1 MPESTSDRLRFQ
13 DVAIARGGRTVVRDV
28 SFSLEPGETVFLV
41 GQNGS
46 GKTTILDA
54 VLGRLPVSSGT
65 IERSGSFAGSRALGL
80 VPQRHQT
87 TWTLPSTV
95 DEFVGLA
102 LADRRGERS
111 TTRAAAIA
119 SALASVSLL
128 ELRHRSIDR
137 LSVGQRQRAAIARAL
152 VREPSLL
159 VLDEPTSALDP
170 GSAAELWSHLAAL
183 VAHGRCALLCVTH
196 DLAAASRFHGGILR
210 LHSDRDP
217 AAASRAEFRAGETRG
232 AQ

>member
-1 MPESTSDRLRFQ
+1 MPESPPDRLRFQ
-13 DVAIARGGRTVVRDV
+13 DVAIARGGRTIVRDV
-28 SFSLEPGETVFLV
+28 SFSLGPGESIFLV

-46 GKTTILDA
+46 GKTTILEA
-54 VLGRLPVSSGT
+54 VLGRLPVSAGI
-65 IERSGSFAGSRALGL
+65 IERSGSFAGSRAIGL

-102 LADRRGERS
+102 LADRRS
-111 TTRAAAIA
+111 SAPTRASAITN
-119 SALASVSLL
+119 ALASVNLL
-128 ELRHRSIDR
+128 ELRRRSIER

-196 DLAAASRFHGGILR
+196 DLAAAAQFEGSILR
-210 LHSDRDP
+210 LHSDPDP
-217 AAASRAEFRAGETRG
+217 AAASRAEFRAGVAKGTR
-232 AQ
+232 